1 MLVGTRRLRL
11 HNKPQFIYIKTGY
24 GYGCEIVGV
33 ALGRFKHAERD
44 QLKPRQRLRRADGL
58 HATRTMVTHIR
69 AIKK

>member
-11 HNKPQFIYIKTGY
+11 HNKPQFIYIKTGHVTVVKSL
-24 GYGCEIVGV
+24 EWR
-33 ALGRFKHAERD
+33 LKHAERD